1 MRPVVHRL
9 RAAYQG
15 RVDVVSVGKGGIRSK
30 KITGLDG
37 VAFTPTFV
45 FVRPDGG
52 LQSVMVGEMDEQ
64 RLAAELDRLA
74 LAGPAT
80 P

>member
-1 MRPVVHRL
+1 M
-9 RAAYQG
+9 AYQG
-15 RVDVVSVGKGGIRSK
+15 RVYLVSVGKGGVRGK
-30 KITGLDG
+30 KIAGLDG

-74 LAGPAT
+74 LAGTAT